1 MANPAIRNE
10 NTYNRSSLSWRN
22 WRKYLLYRDGEAQ
35 DVSFWRTINWQLV
48 FIVGLLVSVGM
59 MMVYSTTFDWSFQ
72 TRGSATAIFME
83 DHVRNIV
90 FGVISLA
97 IFYMIDYRFW
107 RRFSLWL
114 LLATIGALI
123 AVWLFGQETFGARRS
138 LIGGRFQPGELAE
151 FAIVL
156 YLAAWLSSKREK
168 IQSLANGLLPFLL
181 IVGVIAGLIAL
192 QPDFSSASVIALTA
206 SAMYFLAGG
215 RVIHMVSGM
224 VIAATLGLLFVQTQP
239 YALQRVADYN
249 AGLVNRVESNYHTQ
263 QAVIAFVNGGWT
275 GVGLGQGKQKFNA
288 LPAPHTDSIFAVI
301 GEELGVLGASAVLFL
316 FAMLGLRG
324 YSVSRRAVDS
334 FGSLLVAG
342 FTTWI
347 MIRALLNIAVMTG
360 TVPSSGVP
368 LPFVSY
374 GGSALFVLMISIGL
388 MLSVHRVSVVQRIK
402 NLKRR
407 SVNANYDR
415 GWGDR
420 RSRLPR
426 SRRRRSFAPAEPN

>member
-275 GVGLGQGKQKFNA
+275 GCR
-288 LPAPHTDSIFAVI
+288 I
-301 GEELGVLGASAVLFL
+301 GTRKTEV
-316 FAMLGLRG
+316 
-324 YSVSRRAVDS
+324 
-334 FGSLLVAG
+334 
-342 FTTWI
+342 
-347 MIRALLNIAVMTG
+347 
-360 TVPSSGVP
+360 
-368 LPFVSY
+368 
-374 GGSALFVLMISIGL
+374 
-388 MLSVHRVSVVQRIK
+388 
-402 NLKRR
+402 
-407 SVNANYDR
+407 
-415 GWGDR
+415 
-420 RSRLPR
+420 
-426 SRRRRSFAPAEPN
+426 